1 MRFENAMY
9 RQTTFRPNCMRRFG
23 TFEQLE
29 SRKLMVANWQNP
41 ALACDVDNSGI
52 VAPIDALIVINTIN
66 LIGTRPLSGSAT
78 NQSSPYYDVNGDD
91 SVSLLDVLVVINAIN
106 RAMPVLSISSS
117 LLNSQDLDNNGVV
130 SGESVDLRGE
140 TGPNS
145 MLASRV
151 QLGDGNVLNTTSRA
165 DSAGLF
171 NTSIP
176 LSSGVNRVNISAVD
190 ELGATTEVTGQL
202 RRGSLVTEWNATLL
216 NELRKLSKATA
227 TAWTPPQAVQTKPPG
242 IARNLAMIYGAMFDA
257 VNAIDGA
264 YEPFMVS
271 LPRQTGANPLAA
283 ATAAARRVA
292 TSLYSDQENIL
303 AWDATYNETL
313 NSLPDNDA
321 RRQGIELGNSVADSV
336 LANRLND
343 GSSVTKHLQ
352 YGTSPGEWHP
362 TAPVFE
368 AVLPQWPAVTPFVSP
383 TSIFQVEPPPT
394 LNSTAYAQAVDEVMR
409 LGGTSSTLRTEDQTA
424 IARFWADG
432 SGTASPPG
440 HWNQITSDIL
450 ATKQMSLIEQ
460 IRAMA
465 LINFAMADAGIA
477 SWKTKYDYELWRP
490 VDAIQNADVDSNS
503 ATSPDRNWTPLI
515 VTPPFPSYVSG
526 HSTFS
531 SAASAVLT
539 RLFGPSANFTSQ
551 SDTASGWLPVST
563 EASPKERTFSSF
575 AQAADEAGLSRI
587 YGGIHFN
594 FDNTQGQKLGTD
606 IGTYV
611 SDNALKKR

>member
-1 MRFENAMY
+1 MRFENAMN
-9 RQTTFRPNCMRRFG
+9 RQCTFRPNCTRRFG

-29 SRKLMVANWQNP
+29 SRTLMVANWQNP
-41 ALACDVDNSGI
+41 AFACDVDNSGI

-66 LIGTRPLSGSAT
+66 LIGARPITGSAT
-78 NQSSPYYDVNGDD
+78 NNNSPYYDVNGDD
-91 SVSLLDVLVVINAIN
+91 SVRLLDVLVVINAIN

-145 MLASRV
+145 MLAIRV
-151 QLGDGNVLNTTSRA
+151 TLGDGNVLNTTSRA

-176 LSSGVNRVNISAVD
+176 LSVGVNRVNIRAVD

-271 LPRQTGANPLAA
+271 LPNRSGANPIAA
-283 ATAAARRVA
+283 ATATARRVA

-303 AWDATYNETL
+303 AWDATYNE
-313 NSLPDNDA
+313 SLKSIPDNEA

-352 YGTSPGEWHP
+352 YGSSPGEWHP

-383 TSIFQVEPPPT
+383 TSIFQVQPPPT

-424 IARFWADG
+424 IAKF
-432 SGTASPPG
+432 
-440 HWNQITSDIL
+440 
-450 ATKQMSLIEQ
+450 
-460 IRAMA
+460 
-465 LINFAMADAGIA
+465 
-477 SWKTKYDYELWRP
+477 
-490 VDAIQNADVDSNS
+490 
-503 ATSPDRNWTPLI
+503 
-515 VTPPFPSYVSG
+515 
-526 HSTFS
+526 
-531 SAASAVLT
+531 
-539 RLFGPSANFTSQ
+539 
-551 SDTASGWLPVST
+551 
-563 EASPKERTFSSF
+563 
-575 AQAADEAGLSRI
+575 
-587 YGGIHFN
+587 
-594 FDNTQGQKLGTD
+594 
-606 IGTYV
+606 
-611 SDNALKKR
+611 